1 MRINPLGSSVA
12 VAPAGG
18 RRPANDLHP
27 HHETL
32 SSGGMP
38 VERVIEGELL
48 NKRPVPTAGD
58 VARLWPFG
66 AERAGGA
73 PGVGD
78 LYATRASAAISRY
91 LDTAFMS
98 AARAEAR
105 AALDL
110 YA

>member
-1 MRINPLGSSVA
+1 
-12 VAPAGG
+12 
-18 RRPANDLHP
+18 
-27 HHETL
+27 
-32 SSGGMP
+32 MP

-73 PGVGD
+73 PGGGD
-78 LYATRASAAISRY
+78 LYATRASAAISHY

>member
-1 MRINPLGSSVA
+1 
-12 VAPAGG
+12 
-18 RRPANDLHP
+18 
-27 HHETL
+27 
-32 SSGGMP
+32 MP

-48 NKRPVPTAGD
+48 NKRPVATAGD

-66 AERAGGA
+66 AGQQADGA
-73 PGVGD
+73 PEGGD
-78 LYATRASAAISRY
+78 LYASRASAAISRY